1 MKKVKGFTL
10 IELVIVI
17 AIIGILATLA
27 VPAFNN
33 SVRTARVASARALAA
48 TVNTGA
54 ISAYIE
60 SQMSGTGT
68 YPQVVGAYNGAA
80 DDANVFKSRFT
91 DESVTSNWTFH
102 TDKSTRLDECG
113 VWKLDNDN
121 TVMVIYCNTKD
132 DENGLNKGYNVYF
145 SHADAVYTS
154 LGGSIT
160 RAEIVGAPASG
171 IPAGLPPPPQEGEE
185 EEEEGEGGEGGN

>member
-33 SVRTARVASARALAA
+33 SVRTARVASARALTA
-48 TVNTGA
+48 TINTGA

-68 YPQVVGAYNGAA
+68 YPKVTAA
-80 DDANVFKSRFT
+80 NYTGQEHDANAFKSRFT
-91 DESVTSNWTFH
+91 DESVTSNWTFY
-102 TDKSTRLDECG
+102 TDTDDAAHHCG
-113 VWKLDNDN
+113 VWKLDNDA
-121 TVMVIYCNTKD
+121 TVMVVYCNTVD
-132 DENGLNKGYNVYF
+132 DENDLNKGYKVSF
-145 SHADAVYTS
+145 SHTDAVSTS

-160 RAEIVGAPASG
+160 RVQLNGAPASG
-171 IPAGLPPPPQEGEE
+171 IPAGLPNP
-185 EEEEGEGGEGGN
+185 

>member
-48 TVNTGA
+48 TINTGA
-54 ISAYIE
+54 ISSYIE

-91 DESVTSNWTFH
+91 DVSVTNNWTFF
-102 TDKSTRLDECG
+102 TGSSTAGHDCG
-113 VWKLDNDN
+113 MWKLDNDN
-121 TVMVIYCNTKD
+121 TVMVVYCNTNVD
-132 DENGLNKGYNVYF
+132 PLQNATTYNVYF
-145 SHADAVYTS
+145 SHADALYTS
-154 LGGSIT
+154 LGGNIT
-160 RAEIVGAPASG
+160 RDELNGAPSSDG
-171 IPAGLPPPPQEGEE
+171 AGLPDLNPPPPPDPPPGD
-185 EEEEGEGGEGGN
+185 

>member
-68 YPQVVGAYNGAA
+68 YPKVTE
-80 DDANVFKSRFT
+80 DDYTGQEHDDNTFKSRFT
-91 DESVTSNWTFH
+91 DESVTSNWTF
-102 TDKSTRLDECG
+102 
-113 VWKLDNDN
+113 
-121 TVMVIYCNTKD
+121 
-132 DENGLNKGYNVYF
+132 
-145 SHADAVYTS
+145 YTLS
-154 LGGSIT
+154 LIH
-160 RAEIVGAPASG
+160 I
-171 IPAGLPPPPQEGEE
+171 
-185 EEEEGEGGEGGN
+185 

>member
-48 TVNTGA
+48 TVNTGV

-68 YPQVVGAYNGAA
+68 YP
-80 DDANVFKSRFT
+80 
-91 DESVTSNWTFH
+91 
-102 TDKSTRLDECG
+102 
-113 VWKLDNDN
+113 
-121 TVMVIYCNTKD
+121 
-132 DENGLNKGYNVYF
+132 
-145 SHADAVYTS
+145 
-154 LGGSIT
+154 
-160 RAEIVGAPASG
+160 IVGSYDDKKDEYNIRNILG
-171 IPAGLPPPPQEGEE
+171 F
-185 EEEEGEGGEGGN
+185 

>member
-68 YPQVVGAYNGAA
+68 YPKVTGAWDGNEA
-80 DDANVFKSRFT
+80 DGNAFKSRFT
-91 DESVTSNWTFH
+91 DESVTSNWTFF
-102 TDKSTRLDECG
+102 TDASARGDECG
-113 VWKLDNDN
+113 VWKLDNDV
-121 TVMVIYCNTKD
+121 TVMVIYCNSADNLSGNNTA
-132 DENGLNKGYNVYF
+132 YNVYF
-145 SHADAVYTS
+145 SHADAAYTS

-160 RAEIVGAPASG
+160 RAQLNGAPCSG
-171 IPAGLPPPPQEGEE
+171 CGDVGLPAE
-185 EEEEGEGGEGGN
+185 

>member
-54 ISAYIE
+54 ISSYIE

-68 YPQVVGAYNGAA
+68 YPKVTGAWDGNEA
-80 DDANVFKSRFT
+80 DGNAFKSRFT

-113 VWKLDNDN
+113 VWKLDNDA
-121 TVMVIYCNTKD
+121 TVMVVYCNTVD
-132 DENGLNKGYNVYF
+132 DENDLNKGYNVYF

-154 LGGSIT
+154 LGGNIT
-160 RAEIVGAPASG
+160 RVQLNGAPASG
-171 IPAGLPPPPQEGEE
+171 LPAGLPNP
-185 EEEEGEGGEGGN
+185 

>member
-1 MKKVKGFTL
+1 MKKIKGFTL

-68 YPQVVGAYNGAA
+68 YPKVAEVDYTGQEHDGNA
-80 DDANVFKSRFT
+80 FKSRFT
-91 DESVTSNWTFH
+91 DESVTSNWTFF
-102 TDKSTRLDECG
+102 TDTDDAAHHCG
-113 VWKLDNDN
+113 VWKLDNDA
-121 TVMVIYCNTKD
+121 TVMVVYCNTGVAD
-132 DENGLNKGYNVYF
+132 PADNATTYNVYF
-145 SHADAVYTS
+145 SHADDPYTS
-154 LGGSIT
+154 LGGNIT
-160 RAEIVGAPASG
+160 RAQLVGAPSSDG
-171 IPAGLPPPPQEGEE
+171 LGLPAPPE
-185 EEEEGEGGEGGN
+185 

>member
-68 YPQVVGAYNGAA
+68 YPKVTEVDYNGAEH
-80 DDANVFKSRFT
+80 DDNTFKSRFT
-91 DESVTSNWTFH
+91 DESVTSNWTFF
-102 TDKSTRLDECG
+102 TDASTRGDQCG
-113 VWKLDNDN
+113 VWKLDNDA
-121 TVMVIYCNTKD
+121 TVMVVYCNLEVANPS
-132 DENGLNKGYNVYF
+132 ENSTGSNVYF
-145 SHADAVYTS
+145 SHAEAAYTS
-154 LGGSIT
+154 LGGNIT
-160 RAEIVGAPASG
+160 RAQLVGAPSSDG
-171 IPAGLPPPPQEGEE
+171 AGLPAPPE
-185 EEEEGEGGEGGN
+185 

>member
-68 YPQVVGAYNGAA
+68 YPKVTEDNYTGAKH
-80 DDANVFKSRFT
+80 DDNVFKSRFT
-91 DESVTSNWTFH
+91 DESVTSNWTFY
-102 TDKSTRLDECG
+102 TDTDDEGHHCG
-113 VWKLDNDN
+113 VWKLDNDA
-121 TVMVIYCNTKD
+121 TVIVVYCNTGVAQPTANAT
-132 DENGLNKGYNVYF
+132 EYNVYF
-145 SHADAVYTS
+145 SHADAAYTS
-154 LGGSIT
+154 LGGNIT
-160 RAEIVGAPASG
+160 RDDLNGAPSSDG
-171 IPAGLPPPPQEGEE
+171 VGLPDLNPPVQ
-185 EEEEGEGGEGGN
+185 

>member
-48 TVNTGA
+48 TINTGA
-54 ISAYIE
+54 ISSYIE

-121 TVMVIYCNTKD
+121 TVMVVYCNTNVEPL
-132 DENGLNKGYNVYF
+132 ENATTYNVYF
-145 SHADAVYTS
+145 SHADALYTS
-154 LGGSIT
+154 LGGNIT
-160 RAEIVGAPASG
+160 RDELNGAPSSDG
-171 IPAGLPPPPQEGEE
+171 AGLPDLNPPPPPEE
-185 EEEEGEGGEGGN
+185 

>member
-54 ISAYIE
+54 ISSYIE

-68 YPQVVGAYNGAA
+68 YPKVTGAWDGNEA
-80 DDANVFKSRFT
+80 DGNAFKSRFT
-91 DESVTSNWTFH
+91 DESVTSNWTFF
-102 TDKSTRLDECG
+102 TDASTRGDHCG
-113 VWKLDNDN
+113 VWKLDNDP
-121 TVMVIYCNTKD
+121 TVMVVYCNTGVAQPTD
-132 DENGLNKGYNVYF
+132 NATTYNVYF
-145 SHADAVYTS
+145 SHADAEYTS
-154 LGGSIT
+154 LGGNIA
-160 RAEIVGAPASG
+160 RGDLVGAPSSDG
-171 IPAGLPPPPQEGEE
+171 AGLPAPPE
-185 EEEEGEGGEGGN
+185 